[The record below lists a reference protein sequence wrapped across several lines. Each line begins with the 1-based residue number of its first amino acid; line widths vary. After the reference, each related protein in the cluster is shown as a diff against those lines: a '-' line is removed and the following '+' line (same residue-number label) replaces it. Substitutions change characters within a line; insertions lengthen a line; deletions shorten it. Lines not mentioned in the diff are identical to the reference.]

1 MKIKILMILIKIYI
15 NIFKKIDFMIKKV
28 NLQPLSTHKYL
39 RKMKTSNLDLNL
51 NQILNPNSAM
61 DSV

>member
-1 MKIKILMILIKIYI
+1 
-15 NIFKKIDFMIKKV
+15 MIKKV